1 MKKIINHK
9 KFSQWMTVI
18 TLSIIIATINIFHV
32 IIGYAKTPSGFTYL
46 ATGHYYLDYFEYLQH
61 IASGLAGRWLPLNYF
76 STDDFG
82 VDLRFF
88 PYIMLGKIAWIFH
101 LSPMTTYWLAVFF
114 LTVFTLIGF
123 FFIINLMLNKEAFYL
138 KIIAFLIAVFS
149 SPAYQ
154 ILINNGQPILNPYDF
169 WYGPAIFIRRFG
181 VVPYHTL
188 GLLLLLLIVIVIN
201 KIWRVILNLSKKA
214 LLIKVFWVATLLV
227 VLMTFSPLVLAS
239 LIPALLITSSIYF
252 IREKNIRTKIFLF
265 NLIIL
270 ILIIPVG
277 LFLRNTRGYGGIGFE
292 LLWIERVPWWFLL
305 LNLGPM
311 ILFFPFGL
319 LDYLKTNNFLRR
331 ILLIFT
337 LISYILFLS
346 PAAYYL
352 GIHNLRFFSSI
363 SYICFGVLTV
373 FGLKKLSNLFKKQ
386 KKKVIILLSLLL
398 IIYSC
403 VLNYDS
409 LKKRLVGLDPRTPV
423 TMLTYVPSSLITGL
437 QSLKNYP
444 ETNVLTGPYGQ
455 VGLLVPIFSFRRVY
469 TAYRGTVNLEKKQAA
484 SNLFFEGKMT
494 ENEAKNFL
502 KTNKLGFVILTPL
515 DNYQAKNLNRYRFL
529 KPIYNKES
537 IIIWEVNND

>member
-201 KIWRVILNLSKKA
+201 KIW
-214 LLIKVFWVATLLV
+214 T
-227 VLMTFSPLVLAS
+227 
-239 LIPALLITSSIYF
+239 
-252 IREKNIRTKIFLF
+252 
-265 NLIIL
+265 
-270 ILIIPVG
+270 
-277 LFLRNTRGYGGIGFE
+277 
-292 LLWIERVPWWFLL
+292 
-305 LNLGPM
+305 
-311 ILFFPFGL
+311 
-319 LDYLKTNNFLRR
+319 
-331 ILLIFT
+331 
-337 LISYILFLS
+337 
-346 PAAYYL
+346 
-352 GIHNLRFFSSI
+352 H
-363 SYICFGVLTV
+363 
-373 FGLKKLSNLFKKQ
+373 
-386 KKKVIILLSLLL
+386 
-398 IIYSC
+398 
-403 VLNYDS
+403 
-409 LKKRLVGLDPRTPV
+409 
-423 TMLTYVPSSLITGL
+423 
-437 QSLKNYP
+437 
-444 ETNVLTGPYGQ
+444 
-455 VGLLVPIFSFRRVY
+455 
-469 TAYRGTVNLEKKQAA
+469 
-484 SNLFFEGKMT
+484 
-494 ENEAKNFL
+494 
-502 KTNKLGFVILTPL
+502 
-515 DNYQAKNLNRYRFL
+515 
-529 KPIYNKES
+529 
-537 IIIWEVNND
+537 